1 MQHPNINQYKELA
14 ESSIQQVF
22 VREFRNSLGIPL
34 PKVKMLMPDEVSFS
48 TGEYYITIDDTWQI
62 HLNFGKLPI
71 SYLEFQEEV
80 KVLTRH
86 EIGHYMCCP
95 YDVITHLRMLSKI
108 IETYRKSYSHLN
120 IDIKGLCGLL
130 SNQIADIIV
139 DTNNY
144 IRYPKET
151 LKSEIAW
158 IKKGA
163 NIQSCQRHQKLMFLT
178 KEALWGK
185 SLEINETD
193 EYLITKVNEL
203 AEKFLEGGISNKKLF
218 LKKTQAY
225 IETFFEIFENDV
237 ENSSNHSGK
246 CNDGEGKNG
255 TQDNSS
261 PLNGKPKDGNSND
274 GAAIMFGSPDN
285 VQDALEQFAQESSLD
300 DFSNVLSIAGI
311 KNLSQKDKEKMWF
324 KVNSAVMIPI
334 QEYDEHGANDS
345 YLYPSTWRL
354 GDPVEDMDL
363 MLTFLGSPKMLPG
376 ITTKKWEFS
385 YNERGGNELKPMDL
399 FLVFDTSGSMGNIS
413 NEKSNMHQCALTCF
427 GIISYFEMIKGH
439 IATLGFSDHI
449 SVHNEWTDNYDLIRD
464 SILINGHGSTRFPI
478 SAIRNTIE
486 SSSNSMVTV
495 LITDGDIQNIGD
507 MDAFFRDY
515 LNDGNKLYILILKDG
530 TLHSAY
536 NALKSFGAQI
546 WQSKT
551 AEGFGRFVI
560 DDIST

>member
-1 MQHPNINQYKELA
+1 MQQPDINKYKELA
-14 ESSIQQVF
+14 ESAIQQVF
-22 VREFRNSLGIPL
+22 VREFHNSLGIPM
-34 PKVKMLMPDEVSFS
+34 PMIKMLMPDEVSFS
-48 TGEYYITIDDTWQI
+48 TGEYYITIDETWQI

-95 YDVITHLRMLSKI
+95 YDVITHFRILSKI
-108 IETYRKSYSHLN
+108 IETYRNDFSHLN
-120 IDIKGLCGLL
+120 IDINRLCGQL

-139 DTNNY
+139 DTNNFLKH
-144 IRYPKET
+144 PQET

-163 NIQSCQRHQKLMFLT
+163 NIQSCNRHQKLMFLT

-237 ENSSNHSGK
+237 ENSSSHSGK
-246 CNDGEGKNG
+246 CNNGEGQNG
-255 TQDNSS
+255 TQNNSS

-334 QEYDEHGANDS
+334 QEYDEHGDKDS

-385 YNERGGNELKPMDL
+385 FNERGGNELKPMDL

-413 NEKSNMHQCALTCF
+413 DEKSNMHQCALTCF

-449 SVHNEWTDNYDLIRD
+449 SVHNEWTDNYDLVRD
-464 SILINGHGSTRFPI
+464 SILINGHGNTRFPI
-478 SAIRNTIE
+478 NAIRNTIE

-507 MDAFFRDY
+507 MNAFFRDY

-536 NALKSFGAQI
+536 HTLKSFGAQI